1 MPPLATNLVDPG
13 AKDLGSRPGEKIT
26 EGLRERLTT
35 YYQLGAR
42 FAKWLAVIKIGEGI
56 Q

>member
-1 MPPLATNLVDPG
+1 MPPLATNLVDPA
-13 AKDLGSRPGEKIT
+13 AKDLGSGPDEKIT